1 MFCSTLLKNAYDN
14 AFNLFELHILMSLLH
29 GCSILV
35 EQTLVELL
43 VVLSTLQAMIMM
55 LRLMNMVGAS

>member
-1 MFCSTLLKNAYDN
+1 LNAYDN
-14 AFNLFELHILMSLLH
+14 AFNLFALHILMRLFY

-55 LRLMNMVGAS
+55 LLLMNMVGAS